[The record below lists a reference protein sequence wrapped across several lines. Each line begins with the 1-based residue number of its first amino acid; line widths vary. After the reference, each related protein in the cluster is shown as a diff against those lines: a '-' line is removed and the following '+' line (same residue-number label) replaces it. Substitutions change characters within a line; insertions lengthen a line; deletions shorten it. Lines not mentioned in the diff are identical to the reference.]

1 MVWRWREHVFNDFD
15 TELWTD
21 QTTTDG
27 FWQKEVKDIFKRDF
41 VFLELHVIQRFKHIK
56 CLDKPQ

>member
-1 MVWRWREHVFNDFD
+1 MLRVFNDFD

-41 VFLELHVIQRFKHIK
+41 VFLELHVFQRFKHIK